1 MRHADRISGA
11 SATAEQHDPKRLSQ
25 HQIRRACKP
34 FHALLHSY
42 FCGGALNCIAMTSE
56 VA

>member
-1 MRHADRISGA
+1 MHHADRISVA

-25 HQIRRACKP
+25 HQILRAHKP
-34 FHALLHSY
+34 FHAFSHSY